1 LELEL
6 DRVNEGRTKKAEWK
20 MEGRGVL
27 ADFGT
32 DGDWGERTVG
42 LELYVMINE
51 SPEWGDELGGLV
63 VEVLVPGDVL

>member
-1 LELEL
+1 
-6 DRVNEGRTKKAEWK
+6 
-20 MEGRGVL
+20 ML

-32 DGDWGERTVG
+32 DGDRREGTVG

-51 SPEWGDELGGLV
+51 SPEGGDEMGAMV